1 MALGGYTCGLMGDTV
16 RGYPPGP
23 SARRRAGTVA
33 APRRSP
39 GDVVVR
45 FFLMALVGLV
55 ALVVGLSFGWK
66 YVFAPLLGAGIFLWA
81 LAMLRSM
88 VNDGRARVDADQQQ
102 PRPVTGAERVVYWC
116 EECGTEL
123 VLVVEGSGTPP
134 RHCGGRMHERAELL
148 SN

>member
-1 MALGGYTCGLMGDTV
+1 
-16 RGYPPGP
+16 
-23 SARRRAGTVA
+23 
-33 APRRSP
+33 
-39 GDVVVR
+39 
-45 FFLMALVGLV
+45 MALVGLV

-148 SN
+148 SG

>member
-1 MALGGYTCGLMGDTV
+1 MN
-16 RGYPPGP
+16 
-23 SARRRAGTVA
+23 
-33 APRRSP
+33 
-39 GDVVVR
+39 VVVR
-45 FFLMALVGLV
+45 LLLMVLAVLT
-55 ALVVGLSFGWK
+55 AAVVGLSFGWK

-102 PRPVTGAERVVYWC
+102 PRPVEGAERVVYWC

-123 VLVVEGSGTPP
+123 VLVVEGSGTAP